1 MDIGYAG
8 ALVGGLLALFSP
20 CSVMLLPAF
29 FAYAFSAPSQL
40 LARTGLFYLG
50 LVSTLVPLGV
60 LAGTLGA
67 FVAQNRGILV
77 VGASLLIIAIGIVQ
91 VVGIR
96 IPTFVRG
103 GAEGTSAVSVYV
115 LGAVY
120 GIAGVCAGPILGS
133 VLTVAAVGGNAVYG
147 GMLLAVYAL
156 GMTVPLLILALL
168 WDRLALA
175 KRGWLRPKGLH
186 IGSWENSWLMIVSG
200 FLSIGIGVLLLTTDG
215 TASLGGVLTIGGQYE
230 AESWVANATSGV
242 SNLYFGGAA
251 VIVLAL
257 TGLMYLRRSRRRTAP
272 ESAPADG
279 RTIDFKKFRP

>member
-1 MDIGYAG
+1 VDIGYAG
-8 ALVGGLLALFSP
+8 ALLGGLLALLSP
-20 CSVMLLPAF
+20 CSVMLLPSF
-29 FAYAFSAPSQL
+29 FAYAFSSPSQL

-91 VVGIR
+91 VFGIR
-96 IPTFVRG
+96 IPRFSRS

-120 GIAGVCAGPILGS
+120 GIAGICAGPILGS
-133 VLTVAAVGGNAVYG
+133 VLTVAVVSGNAVYG
-147 GMLLAVYAL
+147 GMLLALYAL
-156 GMTVPLLILALL
+156 GMTVPLLILALM
-168 WDRLALA
+168 WNRLELA
-175 KRGWLRPKGLH
+175 KRGWLRPRGLH
-186 IGSWENSWLMIVSG
+186 IRSWENYWPMIVSG
-200 FLSIGIGVLLLTTDG
+200 FLSIGIGVLLLVTDG

-230 AESWVANATSGV
+230 AESWVARITSGV

-251 VIVLAL
+251 VIALAL
-257 TGLMYLRRSRRRTAP
+257 IGFMYLRRSHRRSAP
-272 ESAPADG
+272 EFAATD
-279 RTIDFKKFRP
+279 